1 METQMHVCAA
11 KAGVDMI
18 TRVGALE
25 WGAAG
30 VRVNSVLPGPIE
42 DTEGMA
48 RLAPTPEPKQ
58 ATIDSVPMQRYGS
71 KQDIANRSEERRGGK
86 ECVSTCRSRGA
97 RCT

>member
-1 METQMHVCAA
+1 MRISDWSSDVCSSDLSILAMETQMHVCAA

-48 RLAPTPEPKQ
+48 RLAPTPELKQ

-71 KQDIANRSEERRGGK
+71 KQDKNGRAH
-86 ECVSTCRSRGA
+86 V
-97 RCT
+97 

>member
-48 RLAPTPEPKQ
+48 RLAPTPELKP
-58 ATIDSVPMQRYGS
+58 ATIDSVPMQRYGR
-71 KQDIANRSEERRGGK
+71 KQDIANCGLRAEERRGGK
-86 ECVSTCRSRGA
+86 ECVSTCKSRW
-97 RCT
+97 